1 MFEDDDYDPLYD
13 PDWEPSEPDHF
24 DDDMAG
30 YDPNYRFGIT
40 ESEGGDPF

>member
-24 DDDMAG
+24 EG
-30 YDPNYRFGIT
+30 NPNYRFGIT
-40 ESEGGDPF
+40 ESEGLDPF